1 MRRMRV
7 KKKYKIKFRYKFI
20 VYILIMYLS
29 YAYFFSLLVK
39 TKVTINNANYLRII
53 LKDANHSIMTEFN
66 EKKLLSKGIIFLT
79 GINVNEPE
87 TITKQTFKIGT
98 KKEALNGIIGVSTE
112 DNDNY
117 EVKKSDYVTDP
128 HPKQVVN
135 PVVYIYNTHQLEEYS
150 LPASEAYNIT
160 PNVMLASYLLKEK
173 LNDWGIS
180 SVVEEANIKNYLS
193 RNKLS
198 YGKSYQASRYF
209 LNIAKNKHK
218 ELDYFIDIHRDAIS
232 KERATIRINNINYAK
247 ILFVVGLKNKNYE
260 ANLNTVIK
268 LNKQINLK
276 YPGLSR
282 GIIKK
287 IGPKVNGL
295 YNQDVSANAILIEVG
310 SNTSLIEEVSNTIN
324 VISEILAVNIKEV
337 SNEKK

>member
-1 MRRMRV
+1 MRV
-7 KKKYKIKFRYKFI
+7 RKKYQIKFRYKFI
-20 VYILIMYLS
+20 VYILIMYMS

-39 TKVTINNANYLRII
+39 TKVTVNNANYLRII

-66 EKKLLSKGIIFLT
+66 ERKLLSKGVVFLT
-79 GINVNEPE
+79 GINVNQPE

-117 EVKKSDYVTDP
+117 NVEKSDYVTDP
-128 HPKQVVN
+128 NPNKISN
-135 PVVYIYNTHQLEEYS
+135 PVVYIYNTHQLEEYALS
-150 LPASEAYNIT
+150 SSEVYNIT
-160 PNVMLASYLLKEK
+160 PNVMLASYLLKEN
-173 LNDWGIS
+173 LNHWGIS

-193 RNKLS
+193 KNKLS
-198 YGKSYQASRYF
+198 YAKSYKASRYF
-209 LNIAKNKHK
+209 LEIAQKKYP
-218 ELDYFIDIHRDAIS
+218 ELGYYIDIHRDAIS
-232 KERATIRINNINYAK
+232 KANATIKINNLNYAK
-247 ILFVVGLKNKNYE
+247 ILFVVGLKNQNYK
-260 ANLNTVIK
+260 ANLNTAIQ

-287 IGPKVNGL
+287 TGPKVNGL
-295 YNQDVSANAILIEVG
+295 YNQDVSQNTILIEVG
-310 SNTSLIEEVSNTIN
+310 SNTSLIEEVSSTIN
-324 VISEILAVNIKEV
+324 AVSEILAINIKEV